1 MNLQI
6 REARTE
12 DYTSIWK
19 LSREQLGYDF
29 PPDETRTKLAAL
41 LNRSSDKIFVA
52 VQGQHV
58 VGYVHA
64 CNYDVLYAPHMK
76 NIMGIAVAAEWQ
88 KHGIGRMLLS
98 AVEHWA
104 QESSAA
110 GVRLVSGETR
120 IGAHAFYQQCGY
132 AKQKAQFNFRKFL

>member
-12 DYTSIWK
+12 DYTSICK

-64 CNYDVLYAPHMK
+64 CNYDVLYAPHM
-76 NIMGIAVAAEWQ
+76 
-88 KHGIGRMLLS
+88 
-98 AVEHWA
+98 
-104 QESSAA
+104 
-110 GVRLVSGETR
+110 
-120 IGAHAFYQQCGY
+120 
-132 AKQKAQFNFRKFL
+132 

>member
-12 DYTSIWK
+12 GYTSICK

-110 GVRLVSGETR
+110 GVRLVSGEAR

>member
-12 DYTSIWK
+12 DYTSICK

-29 PPDETRTKLAAL
+29 PPD
-41 LNRSSDKIFVA
+41 
-52 VQGQHV
+52 
-58 VGYVHA
+58 
-64 CNYDVLYAPHMK
+64 
-76 NIMGIAVAAEWQ
+76 
-88 KHGIGRMLLS
+88 
-98 AVEHWA
+98 
-104 QESSAA
+104 
-110 GVRLVSGETR
+110 ETR